1 MKRAI
6 FGIAL
11 LLFALVLNMAGRPL
25 LPLIGDLM
33 DREEL
38 AVLVGLV
45 GVVIAGWG
53 AFSKDE

>member
-11 LLFALVLNMAGRPL
+11 LLFALVLLMAGRL
-25 LPLIGDLM
+25 LPLVGDLM
-33 DREEL
+33 SREEL